1 MNDPLFYL
9 YYYFKF
15 SLDNLTAGQCDNCG
29 YTLVKSSVKNEKFL
43 RECRR
48 SRNIT

>member
-1 MNDPLFYL
+1 MTP
-9 YYYFKF
+9 YFKF
-15 SLDNLTAGQCDNCG
+15 SLDNLTAGRCDNCDC
-29 YTLVKSSVKNEKFL
+29 TLFKSSVKNGKFP